1 VGFVVHESKEV
12 EDEPLMGGKVALR
25 EYRFSLFRKAACA
38 TRPLHMAL
46 VIATIVLAAY
56 FLGSIPFGLLVSKSQ
71 GVDIRQHGSGNIGA
85 TNVWRVLGK
94 KWGLI
99 TFVGDMAKGWISVV
113 VGQWIAATMA
123 VHIALPHGHERI
135 EYLQADFAGIAAAMG
150 CILGHSFPIW
160 LKFKGGKGVATSLGV
175 IFGMMPLAA
184 LIDFAIWGLVFNVS
198 GYVSL
203 ASIVAALAL
212 PVLVIGL
219 LLTGL
224 LSGWG
229 YFFFAVAAGM
239 LVVWRHRENIKRLVA
254 GTESSFKK
262 RPPETPPAGDQP
274 NPPASTPPANS

>member
-1 VGFVVHESKEV
+1 
-12 EDEPLMGGKVALR
+12 
-25 EYRFSLFRKAACA
+25 
-38 TRPLHMAL
+38 MAL

-56 FLGSIPFGLLVSKSQ
+56 LLGSIPFGLLVSKSQ
-71 GVDIRQHGSGNIGA
+71 GIDIRQHGSGNIGA

-99 TFVGDMAKGWISVV
+99 TFLGDMAKGWLAVV
-113 VGQWIAATMA
+113 IGQWIAGSWAI
-123 VHIALPHGHERI
+123 HIPLPHGHERI
-135 EYLQADFAGIAAAMG
+135 EYLQADYAGIAAALG
-150 CILGHSFPIW
+150 CILGHSFPMW

-184 LIDFAIWGLVFNVS
+184 LIDFVLWGIVFKIS

-212 PVLVIGL
+212 PVLVIAL

-224 LSGWG
+224 LHGWG
-229 YFFFAVAAGM
+229 YFFFSVAAGM
-239 LVVWRHRENIKRLVA
+239 LVVWRHRENIKRLAA

-262 RPPETPPAGDQP
+262 RPPETPPDMPQ
-274 NPPASTPPANS
+274 NPPPPPTTPANS

>member
-1 VGFVVHESKEV
+1 
-12 EDEPLMGGKVALR
+12 
-25 EYRFSLFRKAACA
+25 
-38 TRPLHMAL
+38 MAL
-46 VIATIVLAAY
+46 VIATIVFVAY
-56 FLGSIPFGLLVSKSQ
+56 LLGSIPFGLLVSKSQ

-99 TFVGDMAKGWISVV
+99 TFIGDMAKGWIAVV
-113 VGQWIAATMA
+113 AGQLIAGA
-123 VHIALPHGHERI
+123 IAIHVPLPHGHERI
-135 EYLQADFAGIAAAMG
+135 DHLPADYAGIAAALG

-175 IFGMMPLAA
+175 ISGMMPLAA
-184 LIDFAIWGLVFNVS
+184 LIDFALWGIVFKIS

-203 ASIVAALAL
+203 ASIIAALAL

-219 LLTGL
+219 MLTDQIH
-224 LSGWG
+224 GWG

-239 LVVWRHRENIKRLVA
+239 LVVWRHRENIKRLAA

-262 RPPETPPAGDQP
+262 RPPETPPDMPPQ
-274 NPPASTPPANS
+274 NPTPPPANP